1 MDFEINSNKLE
12 QVIFKYLDN
21 KLTIKETPDGIF
33 FSENDGDDELVAQIK
48 VGEDKI
54 CRIRIELLDD
64 VESFFS
70 IEYPYSADIISEYVE
85 KTLGIELFKTTPV
98 LTKWKF

>member
-1 MDFEINSNKLE
+1 
-12 QVIFKYLDN
+12 
-21 KLTIKETPDGIF
+21 
-33 FSENDGDDELVAQIK
+33 
-48 VGEDKI
+48 
-54 CRIRIELLDD
+54 LDD